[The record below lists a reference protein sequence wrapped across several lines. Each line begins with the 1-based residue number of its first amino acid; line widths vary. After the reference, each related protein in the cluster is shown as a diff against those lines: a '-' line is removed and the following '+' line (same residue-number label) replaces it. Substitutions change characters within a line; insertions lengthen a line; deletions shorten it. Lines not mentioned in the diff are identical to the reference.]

1 MADLNTGTNIILSE
15 AETKRKDGAEHAIPG
30 AFPSTPGTSSETTKD
45 FIGDSQV
52 AAAGQPV
59 PPPQT
64 DVGDSQPAAINIA
77 ISAQPVPPSQ
87 TEVGTGNVASSTG
100 LQHRSPPHDEN
111 PASRF
116 QGGPAPPADN
126 ERSPVNKKDKGSN
139 DTVEPAELAKE
150 VGESAAT
157 AAVAGGIAAKDAAVW
172 TKDKA
177 VENYPAARDT
187 VAENAT
193 WAKDR
198 VAENYPAVR
207 DQAVDAASKAG
218 NAAYTGAATAGNA
231 AYDGAA
237 TAGNAAYSGVAS
249 AAATIASTAQA
260 AYNAT
265 ASALTTDTQTDTLPP
280 ASSVPEPV
288 KDSFATA
295 KKSPEAAANPVAVG
309 DKRALE
315 SELLAIAGDKDTKTT
330 SNNDTKTT
338 SNNDTKTTSNRPAE
352 TSISST
358 HDKPS
363 PLEGKG
369 PSAGHMPNRTESTD
383 FVKIL
388 GTETYKPHGSPG
400 STGLGAAAQE
410 TSPAHGG
417 GPAAPHDAG
426 RVTGGAVPKQGDMSR
441 DEPEMSYTHDKSAS
455 RRSDMH
461 PQGIGMGGQ
470 SSGTVSGTPRSLQ
483 GSSGGDHVA
492 PPTGTAA
499 QAPGHGPVE
508 HNPPSYSQAQRQGQ
522 APAKTTVGNNA
533 VKEVDYNKLSSG
545 TQSGVASTHYQSK

>member
-1 MADLNTGTNIILSE
+1 MADLNTGTNIIVSE
-15 AETKRKDGAEHAIPG
+15 AENRRKDGAEHAIPG
-30 AFPSTPGTSSETTKD
+30 AFPATPGTSSETPKD
-45 FIGDSQV
+45 PIGDSQV
-52 AAAGQPV
+52 AATSQPV

-64 DVGDSQPAAINIA
+64 DVGDSQSPAINIA
-77 ISAQPVPPSQ
+77 ISTHPMPPRE
-87 TEVGTGNVASSTG
+87 TEVGTGNAASSTN
-100 LQHRSPPHDEN
+100 LQHRSPQHDEN
-111 PASRF
+111 PVSRS
-116 QGGPAPPADN
+116 QEAHTPSVDN
-126 ERSPVNKKDKGSN
+126 ERRPVNEGDKSAN
-139 DTVEPAELAKE
+139 DTVKPAELAKE
-150 VGESAAT
+150 VGESAST
-157 AAVAGGIAAKDAAVW
+157 AAVAGGIAAKDAAVR

-177 VENYPAARDT
+177 AENYPAARDT

-198 VAENYPAVR
+198 VVENYPAVR

-218 NAAYTGAATAGNA
+218 NAAYTG
-231 AYDGAA
+231 
-237 TAGNAAYSGVAS
+237 VAS

-265 ASALTTDTQTDTLPP
+265 ASGLTTDTQTDTLPP

-315 SELLAIAGDKDTKTT
+315 SELLATAGDKDTE
-330 SNNDTKTT
+330 
-338 SNNDTKTTSNRPAE
+338 TTSNRAAE
-352 TSISST
+352 TSIAPS

-369 PSAGHMPNRTESTD
+369 PSGGHMPNRTESTD

-426 RVTGGAVPKQGDMSR
+426 RVTGGAVLKQGGMSH
-441 DEPEMSYTHDKSAS
+441 DEPETSYTHDKSTS
-455 RRSDMH
+455 GRNGVH
-461 PQGIGMGGQ
+461 PQGMGTGGQ
-470 SSGTVSGTPRSLQ
+470 SSGIAAGTPRSLQ
-483 GSSGGDHVA
+483 SSSGGDHVA

-508 HNPPSYSQAQRQGQ
+508 DNPPGYSQAQRQGQ

-533 VKEVDYNKLSSG
+533 VKEVGYNKLSSG